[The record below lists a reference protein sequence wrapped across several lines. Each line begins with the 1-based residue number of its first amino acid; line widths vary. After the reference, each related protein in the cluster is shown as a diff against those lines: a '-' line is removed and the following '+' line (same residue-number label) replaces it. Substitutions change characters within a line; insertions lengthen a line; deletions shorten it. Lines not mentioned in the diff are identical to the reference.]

1 MINMKK
7 IKVLYDFVLF
17 TIAEKLGFYK
27 NVMDKL
33 SNNPFFT
40 APYISLT
47 DVQAKL
53 DAFEAAILA
62 AADGGHTAIS
72 DRDDKELACDHD
84 YRILA
89 SYVEH
94 QADGQQFRA
103 F

>member
-1 MINMKK
+1 MLLQNTFVFLTQGMINMKK
-7 IKVLYDFVLF
+7 IKVLYDFVIF
-17 TIAEKLGFYK
+17 AIAEKLGFYK

-47 DVQAKL
+47 DVKAKL

-72 DRDDKELACDHD
+72 APGFIKGL
-84 YRILA
+84 
-89 SYVEH
+89 
-94 QADGQQFRA
+94 
-103 F
+103 

>member
-1 MINMKK
+1 VFLTQGMINIKK

-17 TIAEKLGFYK
+17 AIAEKLGFYK

-53 DAFEAAILA
+53 GIKFLIL
-62 AADGGHTAIS
+62 HLLIS
-72 DRDDKELACDHD
+72 GE
-84 YRILA
+84 
-89 SYVEH
+89 
-94 QADGQQFRA
+94 
-103 F
+103 